1 LTTRQHQV
9 LNTPEEAAHWL
20 RQHVSGTLV
29 ADSRRVRPG
38 DGFLAWPGAANDAR
52 HYLPE
57 VLAAGAAACLIE
69 ADGAQISHL
78 IDDARVATYAGLK
91 SAAAPIAAAFFA
103 EPSLALSVVAVT
115 GTNGKTSTAW
125 WMAQALSQLGQ
136 RCAVVGTLGIGEPGA
151 LVFNGLTTP
160 DPVLFQAQLRCLV
173 AEGFVACA
181 VEASSIGLEE
191 RRLDATQIHTAIFT
205 NFTQDHLDY
214 HGTMAAYWAAKEQL
228 FYWPGLQAA
237 VVNIDD
243 ARGAELATVLATE
256 KLDLWTV
263 SCTGPARLVARS
275 IQYGLDSLSF
285 EVVEGETFCQVTAPV
300 VGEFNVANLLGVIGA
315 LRGLG
320 LPLQAIATAC
330 TTLTAV
336 PGRMETLTAKAA
348 PLVVVDYAHTPDA
361 LEKTLQAL
369 QPQAQSRG
377 GQLWCLF
384 GCGGDRDT
392 SKRPL
397 MGAVASRLADHVVL
411 TSDNPRSEDAA
422 GIMAQI
428 LAGMPASAA
437 VLQQPDRAL
446 AIAAALQQA
455 RPQDVV
461 LIAGKGHESYQ
472 DIQGVRRPF
481 SDREQAE
488 LALAAY
494 TAAASSGTVDAS

>member
-243 ARGAELATVLATE
+243 AHGAELATVLATE

-446 AIAAALQQA
+446 AIAAVLQQA

>member
-1 LTTRQHQV
+1 
-9 LNTPEEAAHWL
+9 
-20 RQHVSGTLV
+20 
-29 ADSRRVRPG
+29 
-38 DGFLAWPGAANDAR
+38 
-52 HYLPE
+52 
-57 VLAAGAAACLIE
+57 
-69 ADGAQISHL
+69 
-78 IDDARVATYAGLK
+78 
-91 SAAAPIAAAFFA
+91 
-103 EPSLALSVVAVT
+103 
-115 GTNGKTSTAW
+115 
-125 WMAQALSQLGQ
+125 
-136 RCAVVGTLGIGEPGA
+136 
-151 LVFNGLTTP
+151 
-160 DPVLFQAQLRCLV
+160 
-173 AEGFVACA
+173 
-181 VEASSIGLEE
+181 
-191 RRLDATQIHTAIFT
+191 
-205 NFTQDHLDY
+205 
-214 HGTMAAYWAAKEQL
+214 
-228 FYWPGLQAA
+228 
-237 VVNIDD
+237 
-243 ARGAELATVLATE
+243 
-256 KLDLWTV
+256 
-263 SCTGPARLVARS
+263 
-275 IQYGLDSLSF
+275 
-285 EVVEGETFCQVTAPV
+285 
-300 VGEFNVANLLGVIGA
+300 VIGA

-422 GIMAQI
+422 DIMAQI

>member
-1 LTTRQHQV
+1 MNTHKHKALTS
-9 LNTPEEAAHWL
+9 PKEAASWL
-20 RQHVSGTLV
+20 RQNVSGTLV
-29 ADSRRVRPG
+29 ADSRRVKPG

-52 HYLPE
+52 RFVPD
-57 VLAAGAAACLIE
+57 VLAAGATACLVE
-69 ADGAQISHL
+69 AEGAQL
-78 IDDARVATYAGLK
+78 TDDTRVATYAGLK

-103 EPSLALSVVAVT
+103 EPSLELSVVAVT

-125 WMAQALSQLGQ
+125 WMAEALSQLGQ
-136 RCAVVGTLGIGEPGA
+136 HCAVVGTLGIGEPGA

-160 DPVLFQAQLRCLV
+160 DPVLFQEQLRCLV
-173 AEGFVACA
+173 DEGFVACA
-181 VEASSIGLEE
+181 VEASSIGMEE

-263 SCTGPARLVARS
+263 SCTGPARLMARS
-275 IQYGLDSLSF
+275 IQYGIDSLSF
-285 EVVEGETFCQVTAPV
+285 EVAEGETVCQVSAPV
-300 VGEFNVANLLGVIGA
+300 VGEFNVSNLLGVIGA
-315 LRGLG
+315 LRSLG
-320 LPLQAIATAC
+320 LPLKAIAAVC
-330 TTLTAV
+330 AKLSSV
-336 PGRMETLTAKAA
+336 PGRMETLTAEAA
-348 PLVVVDYAHTPDA
+348 PLVVIDYAHTPDA

-369 QPQAQSRG
+369 KPQAQSRG
-377 GQLWCLF
+377 GKLWCLF
-384 GCGGDRDT
+384 GCGGDRDI

-397 MGAVASRLADHVVL
+397 MGAVASRYADYTVL
-411 TSDNPRSEDAA
+411 TSDNPRSEKASD
-422 GIMAQI
+422 IIAQI

-461 LIAGKGHESYQ
+461 LIAGKGHEIYQ
-472 DIQGVRRPF
+472 DIHGVRRPF
-481 SDREQAE
+481 SDRAQAE

-494 TAAASSGTVDAS
+494 AVNASTGTAHAS

>member
-1 LTTRQHQV
+1 
-9 LNTPEEAAHWL
+9 LNTHKHKALTSPKEAASWL
-20 RQHVSGTLV
+20 RQNVSGTLV
-29 ADSRRVRPG
+29 ADSRRVKPG

-52 HYLPE
+52 RFVPD
-57 VLAAGAAACLIE
+57 VLAAGATACLVE
-69 ADGAQISHL
+69 AEGAQL
-78 IDDARVATYAGLK
+78 TDDTRVATYAGLK

-103 EPSLALSVVAVT
+103 EPSLELSVVAVT

-125 WMAQALSQLGQ
+125 WMAEALSQLGQ
-136 RCAVVGTLGIGEPGA
+136 HCAVVGTLGIGEPGA

-160 DPVLFQAQLRCLV
+160 DPVLFQEQLRCLV
-173 AEGFVACA
+173 DEGFVACA
-181 VEASSIGLEE
+181 VEASSIGMEE

-263 SCTGPARLVARS
+263 SCTGPARLMARS
-275 IQYGLDSLSF
+275 IQYGIDSLSF
-285 EVVEGETFCQVTAPV
+285 EVAEGETVCQVSAPV
-300 VGEFNVANLLGVIGA
+300 VGEFNVSNLLGVIGA
-315 LRGLG
+315 LRSLG
-320 LPLQAIATAC
+320 LPLKAIAAVC
-330 TTLTAV
+330 AKLSSV
-336 PGRMETLTAKAA
+336 PGRMETLTAEAA
-348 PLVVVDYAHTPDA
+348 PLVVIDYAHTPDA

-369 QPQAQSRG
+369 KPQAQSRG
-377 GQLWCLF
+377 GKLWCLF
-384 GCGGDRDT
+384 GCGGDRDI

-397 MGAVASRLADHVVL
+397 MGAVASRYADYTVL
-411 TSDNPRSEDAA
+411 TSDNPRSEKASD
-422 GIMAQI
+422 IIAQI

-461 LIAGKGHESYQ
+461 LIAGKGHEIYQ
-472 DIQGVRRPF
+472 DIHGVRRPF
-481 SDREQAE
+481 SDRAQAE

-494 TAAASSGTVDAS
+494 AVNASTGTAHAS

>member
-1 LTTRQHQV
+1 MTTRQHQV
-9 LNTPEEAAHWL
+9 LNTPAEAAHWL

-52 HYLPE
+52 HFLPE

-69 ADGAQISHL
+69 AEGAQLDNL
-78 IDDARVATYAGLK
+78 IDDARVAMYAGLK

-125 WMAQALSQLGQ
+125 WLAQALSQLGQ
-136 RCAVVGTLGIGEPGA
+136 HCAVVGTLGMGEPGA

-160 DPVLFQAQLRCLV
+160 DPVLFQAQLRTLV
-173 AEGFVACA
+173 DEGFVACA

-228 FYWPGLQAA
+228 FHWPGLQAA
-237 VVNIDD
+237 VVNVDD
-243 ARGAELATVLATE
+243 VHGAELATALATE
-256 KLDLWTV
+256 NLDVWTV
-263 SCTGPARLVARS
+263 SCTGPARLMAHS
-275 IQYGLDSLSF
+275 IQYGLDSLRF
-285 EVVEGETFCQVTAPV
+285 DVVEGETAFPVSAPV
-300 VGEFNVANLLGVIGA
+300 VGEFNVSNLLGVIGA
-315 LRGLG
+315 LRSLG
-320 LPLQAIATAC
+320 LPLKAIAAVC

-336 PGRMETLTAKAA
+336 PGRMETLTADAA
-348 PLVVVDYAHTPDA
+348 PLIVIDYAHTPDA
-361 LEKTLQAL
+361 LQKTLQAL

-377 GQLWCLF
+377 GKIWCLF
-384 GCGGDRDT
+384 GCGGDRDA

-397 MGAVASRLADHVVL
+397 MGAVASRHADHVVL
-411 TSDNPRSEDAA
+411 TSDNPRSEDSAD
-422 GIMAQI
+422 IMAQI

-446 AIAAALQQA
+446 AIAVALQQA

-461 LIAGKGHESYQ
+461 LIAGKGHESDQ
-472 DIQGVRRPF
+472 EIQGVRLPF
-481 SDREQAE
+481 SDREQAK
-488 LALAAY
+488 LALATY
-494 TAAASSGTVDAS
+494 AAATGTAHAS